1 MILLTTV
8 SELRQW
14 RQTAPG
20 PVVLVP
26 TMGALHEGHLELVK
40 EARRLAGA
48 GGSVAVSL
56 FVNPLQFGPNEDLDR
71 YPRTLEAD
79 VAGCAGSGADLVF
92 APPVEEIYHPDR
104 SIQIIEQSLSKVL
117 CGVSRP
123 GHFDGV
129 CTVVAKLFNLFQ
141 PHDAVFGKKDFQQ
154 LAIIRRLVRDL
165 DFPVTLHGL
174 ETVREADGLAMSSRN
189 RYLTPEER
197 AQAPA
202 LRAAL
207 EKARAAWRDGTTGA
221 AHLRRLIAEHLA
233 THAPLGRVDY
243 IGLVDAETLEEK
255 TVLPATRP
263 HVIALAVFF
272 GGARLIDNI
281 ELSPWQPAIARGFK
295 T

>member
-1 MILLTTV
+1 MTLLHTV
-8 SELRQW
+8 SELRHW
-14 RQTAPG
+14 RQSSSA

-26 TMGALHEGHLELVK
+26 TMGALHEGHLKLVR
-40 EARRLAGA
+40 EAKRFAGDK
-48 GGSVAVSL
+48 GRVAVSI
-56 FVNPLQFGPNEDLDR
+56 FVNPLQFGPGEDLDR

-79 VAGCAGSGADLVF
+79 VTGCQEAGADLIFV
-92 APPVEEIYHPDR
+92 PPEKQIYHADR
-104 SIQIIEQSLSKVL
+104 SIQIIEKSLSKVL
-117 CGVSRP
+117 CGMSRP

-154 LAIIRRLVRDL
+154 LAIIRRMVRDL
-165 DFPVTLHGL
+165 DIPVTLHGI
-174 ETVREADGLAMSSRN
+174 ETVRETDGLAMSSRN

-197 AQAPA
+197 SQAPA

-207 EKARAAWRDGTTGA
+207 EKAHAAWQTGITGA
-221 AHLRRLIAEHLA
+221 TRLRHFIAEHLA

-243 IGLVDAETLEEK
+243 IGLVDAATLEEK
-255 TVLPATRP
+255 AVLPANQH

-281 ELSPWQPAIARGFK
+281 ELV
-295 T
+295 